1 MIDFTQYTPEELSLL
16 AFNLALIL
24 SKDRTVEELSVMS
37 SFLLVISD
45 TISLIAAQKA
55 NLNALKEKA
64 LEKAQENK
72 TSKNQREPL

>member
-72 TSKNQREPL
+72 TSKNQKEPL